1 MQSTRIVGS
10 VQLCTISATDHI
22 GHKPY
27 RPRPH
32 RPHEKTI
39 SAERNNH
46 IGHKKMYCC
55 GYYVIC
61 GCSGCPFT
69 SYIIIYWLHCR
80 DCRRRATCHPQYTGQ
95 VFTARHRPD
104 NSADVFAVVIVRLA
118 NLSFRDGRFP
128 ACFTL
133 AEVIVLGTVNQFRS
147 APDIDT
153 VQVDGASL
161 STSTTLKSLG
171 VVLDQRLTFHDHANV
186 VKSCNY
192 HTRAIRHIHHLLT
205 HSAA

>member
-1 MQSTRIVGS
+1 MKNILQICQTTLHSRANTRLKKIIEYLSPLDCRAVQSTRIVGS

-104 NSADVFAVVIVRLA
+104 IS
-118 NLSFRDGRFP
+118 
-128 ACFTL
+128 
-133 AEVIVLGTVNQFRS
+133 AEVML
-147 APDIDT
+147 
-153 VQVDGASL
+153 
-161 STSTTLKSLG
+161 
-171 VVLDQRLTFHDHANV
+171 
-186 VKSCNY
+186 
-192 HTRAIRHIHHLLT
+192 
-205 HSAA
+205 